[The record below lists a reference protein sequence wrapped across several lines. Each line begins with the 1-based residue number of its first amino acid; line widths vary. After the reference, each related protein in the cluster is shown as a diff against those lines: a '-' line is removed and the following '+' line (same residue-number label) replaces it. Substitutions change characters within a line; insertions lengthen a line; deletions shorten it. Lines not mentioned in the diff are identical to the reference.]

1 MFAILYTPTCTAQL
15 QHPDPP
21 LLSYSNDGVPTCM
34 YIHLAMHHRIIIPN
48 PSTTSHITQCLL
60 TCSLRKIFVLFLF
73 KVYIINSQSVESDH
87 LLE

>member
-1 MFAILYTPTCTAQL
+1 MFAILYTSTCTAQL
-15 QHPDPP
+15 QHPHP
-21 LLSYSNDGVPTCM
+21 LFCHSNDGVPTCI

-73 KVYIINSQSVESDH
+73 KVYVISSQSVESDH